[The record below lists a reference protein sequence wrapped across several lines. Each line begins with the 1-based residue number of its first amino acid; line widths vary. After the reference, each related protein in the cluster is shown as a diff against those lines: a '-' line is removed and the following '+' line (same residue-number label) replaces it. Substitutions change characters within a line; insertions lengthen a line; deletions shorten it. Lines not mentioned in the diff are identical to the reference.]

1 MSSKVRA
8 ARGMMAAGIP
18 TVICE
23 GRRPRVLLDVA
34 AGKSVGTRFRPPAD
48 ATPEAGRKLWIGL
61 AEVVHGT
68 IELDEGAAAAV
79 LGHGASILPVGV
91 SRVEGTFEAGEVV
104 NVTNPAGELIGRGV
118 VGYSSDDMLRVRG
131 LKLEVIARFLGEA
144 AAVPAVHRDELLVL

>member
-1 MSSKVRA
+1 M
-8 ARGMMAAGIP
+8 G
-18 TVICE
+18 
-23 GRRPRVLLDVA
+23 
-34 AGKSVGTRFRPPAD
+34 GTA
-48 ATPEAGRKLWIGL
+48 
-61 AEVVHGT
+61 
-68 IELDEGAAAAV
+68 AAAAV

>member
-1 MSSKVRA
+1 
-8 ARGMMAAGIP
+8 MAHLS
-18 TVICE
+18 
-23 GRRPRVLLDVA
+23 RRQFM
-34 AGKSVGTRFRPPAD
+34 GGTA
-48 ATPEAGRKLWIGL
+48 
-61 AEVVHGT
+61 
-68 IELDEGAAAAV
+68 AAAAV

-144 AAVPAVHRDELLVL
+144 RARGGAGGCRDRLRDALGGH